1 MNGKSID
8 LNHYS
13 KHSKFGIHN
22 QRSPHDL
29 SEHPTLPALVC
40 FYFIGDS

>member
-29 SEHPTLPALVC
+29 SDHSTLPSLVC